1 MLDSDTVVLI
11 FDRLFGARYKTHLIS
26 GAEEPYYLF
35 EPEGYS
41 KIFFRCDYMSSALH
55 EVAHWC
61 IAGVK
66 RRRENDY
73 GYFYIADRS
82 KEQQSQFERVE
93 RKAQALEWVFSVAAR
108 VPFEVS
114 LDNFNHYDP
123 IPFAKEVR
131 VTVMA
136 LLAEGLTGRALVF
149 ANALSE
155 EFGGGEFLLSRNYD
169 AIPVR

>member
-1 MLDSDTVVLI
+1 MESDTVVFI

-35 EPEGYS
+35 DPEGYS
-41 KIFFRCDYMSSALH
+41 KIYFRSNYISSALH

-61 IAGVK
+61 IAGAK

-73 GYFYIADRS
+73 GYFYISDRS
-82 KEQQSQFERVE
+82 KEQQLHFQRVE

-114 LDNFNHYDP
+114 VDNFNHNDP

-131 VTVMA
+131 SSVMT
-136 LLAEGLTGRALVF
+136 LLVKGLTARALSF
-149 ANALSE
+149 ANALSGE
-155 EFGGGEFLLSRNYD
+155 VGGGQFLSSKNYNL
-169 AIPVR
+169 IPIR

>member
-1 MLDSDTVVLI
+1 MESDTVVFI
-11 FDRLFGARYKTHLIS
+11 FDRLFHARYKTHLIS

-35 EPEGYS
+35 DPEGYS
-41 KIFFRCDYMSSALH
+41 KIYFRSNYISSALH

-61 IAGVK
+61 IAGAK

-73 GYFYIADRS
+73 GYFYISDRS
-82 KEQQSQFERVE
+82 REQQLHFQRFE

-114 LDNFNHYDP
+114 IDNFNHNDR

-131 VTVMA
+131 VSAMA
-136 LLAEGLTGRALVF
+136 LLAKGLTVRALAF
-149 ANALSE
+149 ANALSAE
-155 EFGGGEFLLSRNYD
+155 VGGGQFLSSKNYNL
-169 AIPVR
+169 IPGR

>member
-1 MLDSDTVVLI
+1 MDSDTVVLI
-11 FDRLFGARYKTHLIS
+11 FDRLFGARYKTGLIS

-61 IAGVK
+61 IAGAK
-66 RRRENDY
+66 RRRQNDY

-93 RKAQALEWVFSVAAR
+93 RKAQAQDLLVRGYWLENDDRAAQRER
-108 VPFEVS
+108 VDHGV
-114 LDNFNHYDP
+114 NRNHRQS
-123 IPFAKEVR
+123 VR
-131 VTVMA
+131 V
-136 LLAEGLTGRALVF
+136 
-149 ANALSE
+149 
-155 EFGGGEFLLSRNYD
+155 GGY
-169 AIPVR
+169 V